1 MAPLVKY
8 AGERD
13 TGSPKPPQ
21 LVGAEDFRRSRS
33 VGTRRRR
40 ESLRTI
46 GFWSKPTSPVLS
58 TRPESSMPTAGSE
71 CG

>member
-1 MAPLVKY
+1 MPALVSY

-13 TGSPKPPQ
+13 TGNPKPPQ
-21 LVGAEDFRRSRS
+21 LVGAENFRRRRS

-46 GFWSKPTSPVLS
+46 GV
-58 TRPESSMPTAGSE
+58 
-71 CG
+71 